1 MMIFVTND
9 DRMGK
14 NILYLRQKEK
24 LSQED
29 LCRLVG
35 MEPAVLDAIEKGS
48 LWDIDARALRSISR
62 LFQIDLRTLVEKIWN
77 KNPTDHSKSVGFV
90 YFFRWTRTFTANHF
104 SICICRARWSMRS
117 ATSASRWPHSSAVRF
132 PVAWVAR

>member
-1 MMIFVTND
+1 MIFVTND

-62 LFQIDLRTLVEKIWN
+62 LFQIDLRTLVEKN
-77 KNPTDHSKSVGFV
+77 LE
-90 YFFRWTRTFTANHF
+90 
-104 SICICRARWSMRS
+104 
-117 ATSASRWPHSSAVRF
+117 
-132 PVAWVAR
+132 